1 MNSLDL
7 GCESPVAGRPVLPP
21 APSSCGGGLWVSVI
35 VNTGSLCT
43 IYLICPGPAPACLT
57 PEHSGGSLRAA
68 DPDTRYPL
76 EWVTPETLIRSRGTA
91 MGPRPL
97 EGPAAA
103 QYVLG
108 QSCF

>member
-1 MNSLDL
+1 MGLSHGEHRLFMHYLSDMSRPCSCVSNPRTLWWF
-7 GCESPVAGRPVLPP
+7 PAGSR
-21 APSSCGGGLWVSVI
+21 SR
-35 VNTGSLCT
+35 
-43 IYLICPGPAPACLT
+43 
-57 PEHSGGSLRAA
+57 H
-68 DPDTRYPL
+68 RYPL
-76 EWVTPETLIRSRGTA
+76 EWVTPETLIRSLGTA